1 MFNQQTTLSYRNL
14 ILSVNTFFRF
24 TDKSVPTINGLE
36 ALKAIELIYI
46 SSNSQLKWYT
56 LNMTYLTDTF

>member
-1 MFNQQTTLSYRNL
+1 
-14 ILSVNTFFRF
+14 LSVNTFFRF